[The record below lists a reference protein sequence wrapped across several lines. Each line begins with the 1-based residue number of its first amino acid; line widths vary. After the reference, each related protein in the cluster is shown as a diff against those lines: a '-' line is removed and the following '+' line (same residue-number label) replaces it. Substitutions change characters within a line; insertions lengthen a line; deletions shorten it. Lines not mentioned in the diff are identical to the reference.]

1 MGKVRALFFAGAAL
15 MAAASSA
22 AAADLPLEPV
32 YVPPPEPVGFTGWY
46 LRGDVGVGIA
56 SEPDIRSTF
65 YDATTLAPLGHTDAS
80 YAVPSFARENQ
91 HLGDAAFLDVGVG
104 YQVNNWL
111 RFDAT
116 GEYRTDQHLDTLES
130 YDAGSFYGAPG
141 NIAYDKYTGSVQS
154 SVFLLNAYAD
164 LGTWW
169 RLTPFIGA
177 GIGAAYNRVTSV
189 SDLGVGGPNFAYT
202 DQYGNASYASGVGNG
217 GFGYAKEHDQ
227 FSLAYAA
234 MAGVSYAVTPNA
246 RLELGYRYL
255 NLGDATSG
263 LITCVNSTGCVAER
277 HKYSLES
284 QDIRLGMRWLIDPII
299 PVAPYLPE
307 PEPPIVRKY

>member
-1 MGKVRALFFAGAAL
+1 MGKARALLLAGAAVL
-15 MAAASSA
+15 AAASAA
-22 AAADLPLEPV
+22 AAADLPPEPV
-32 YVPPPEPVGFTGWY
+32 YVPPPEPIGFEGWY

-56 SEPDIRSTF
+56 SGPDIRSTF
-65 YDATTLAPLGHTDAS
+65 YDSYTLAPLSGADAAA
-80 YAVPSFARENQ
+80 AVPSFARQRQ
-91 HLGDAAFLDVGVG
+91 HLDDAAFLDVGVG

-111 RFDAT
+111 RLDAT
-116 GEYRTDQHLDTLES
+116 GEYRTDQHFSTLES

-177 GIGAAYNRVTSV
+177 GIGAAYNRVSSV
-189 SDLGVGGPNFAYT
+189 DDLGVGGPNFAFT

-217 GFGYAKEHDQ
+217 GYGYAKEHDQ

-234 MAGVSYAVTPNA
+234 MAGVSYAVTPNV

-255 NLGDATSG
+255 NLGEAKSG
-263 LITCVNSTGCVAER
+263 LITCVNSNGCVLEKHR
-277 HKYSLES
+277 YDLES
-284 QDIRLGMRWLIDPII
+284 QDIRLGMRWLIE
-299 PVAPYLPE
+299 PVVAAAPFL